1 MKQWKGKK
9 NFILG
14 VVICLTLIPTSTQMV
29 WATNYD
35 NITSDSIK
43 EKQNQISQ
51 VQQEKTALQSGLTDV
66 KKILGELESSKTN
79 LKQYVTKLDSSLNSI
94 EEKLTELKAL
104 IEKKLLNTTPVP

>member
-43 EKQNQISQ
+43 EKQNQI
-51 VQQEKTALQSGLTDV
+51 
-66 KKILGELESSKTN
+66 
-79 LKQYVTKLDSSLNSI
+79 Y
-94 EEKLTELKAL
+94 
-104 IEKKLLNTTPVP
+104 